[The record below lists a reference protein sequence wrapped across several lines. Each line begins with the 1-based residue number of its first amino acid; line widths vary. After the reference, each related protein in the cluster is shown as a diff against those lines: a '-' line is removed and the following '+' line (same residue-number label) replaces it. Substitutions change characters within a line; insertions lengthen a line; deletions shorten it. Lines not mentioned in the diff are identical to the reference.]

1 MPIRRNTL
9 PPALAP
15 VKFNTTD
22 RSECRMRAAYY
33 REMAATATKTSVRD
47 ALLRLAQRY
56 EKLAGDKPA

>member
-1 MPIRRNTL
+1 
-9 PPALAP
+9 
-15 VKFNTTD
+15 
-22 RSECRMRAAYY
+22 MRAAYY